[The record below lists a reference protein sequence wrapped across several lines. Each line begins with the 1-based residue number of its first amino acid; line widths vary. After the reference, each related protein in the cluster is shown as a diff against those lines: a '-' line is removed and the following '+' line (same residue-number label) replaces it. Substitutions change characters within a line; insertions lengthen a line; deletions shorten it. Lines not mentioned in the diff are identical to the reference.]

1 MPCKFIASKSSLK
14 KEFMP
19 CKYAALAKSIKI
31 NYQKDI
37 KRN

>member
-1 MPCKFIASKSSLK
+1 MPCKFAASKSSLK